1 MTPRTTAP
9 PLPRPTA
16 DALPG
21 RVPAG
26 DPRRRSRAALV
37 AAGAVG
43 LALALTACSTSDAAT
58 PDPATSSS
66 SAEDRAPDGAPE
78 DALPGGGGRTPGVSG
93 EVAAVDGTTAQVQDG
108 ESQTAVSWSDGT
120 AVTVT
125 VDGTLADV
133 AVGTCVVA
141 LTGSP
146 GGAPGDE
153 NDASDDTTDAAA
165 ATVSVSEPV
174 DGECTGGLS
183 GSFPG
188 GGFPGGERPDGA
200 PSDLPTDLPER
211 PDGAPT
217 DLPSGAPDGEAR
229 PGGFGGLTTG
239 LVTAVDGTT
248 ITVTTTTPEGESDEE
263 AVTVDD
269 ATAYTVQRTGSG
281 DDVVVGQC
289 VSAQGESGDDGTI
302 TATSLVLSA
311 PGDDGCT
318 PGFPGGRRGFS
329 GGRDGD
335 GQDRGQDGQGSGE
348 SDA

>member
-1 MTPRTTAP
+1 
-9 PLPRPTA
+9 PLPRPAA

-21 RVPAG
+21 PVPVD

-58 PDPATSSS
+58 PDPATSTS
-66 SAEDRAPDGAPE
+66 SAEDGAPDGGPD
-78 DALPGGGGRTPGVSG
+78 DALPSGGGRTPGVSG

-120 AVTVT
+120 TVTVT

-133 AVGTCVVA
+133 AVGSCVVA

-153 NDASDDTTDAAA
+153 SDDTTDDAAA
-165 ATVSVSEPV
+165 TTVSVSEPV
-174 DGECTGGLS
+174 DGECTGGL
-183 GSFPG
+183 GGRFPG

-200 PSDLPTDLPER
+200 PSDLPTDLP
-211 PDGAPT
+211 DGAPT
-217 DLPSGAPDGEAR
+217 DLPSGAPDGEGR
-229 PGGFGGLTTG
+229 PGGGFGGLTTG

-248 ITVTTTTPEGESDEE
+248 ITVTTTTPEGESGEE
-263 AVTVDD
+263 TVTVDD

-289 VSAQGESGDDGTI
+289 VSAQGESGDDGTL
-302 TATSLVLSA
+302 TATSLTLSA

-318 PGFPGGRRGFS
+318 GGFPGGRGGFP
-329 GGRDGD
+329 GGRDG
-335 GQDRGQDGQGSGE
+335 QERGQGDQGSGGG
-348 SDA
+348 DA